1 MRKLFIT
8 IMAVATAVCTMAQ
21 DKKAEF
27 NKKLVAA
34 QTDEMGY
41 RLNMTDAQKKEF
53 SGIYEQYCQEVLS
66 AKKVLDAKR
75 KELTDPIAQEKNRL
89 EKQKK
94 VLDIRIA
101 YADRFG
107 KVLSGDQLRR
117 LYKEENEIQRRLNRK
132 QPRSRRN
139 NTATRKKKSALTTWS
154 MPIFLSINLQS

>member
-34 QTDEMGY
+34 QTDEMAY

-117 LYKEENEIQRRLNRK
+117 LYKEENEIQRRLKRELK
-132 QPRSRRN
+132 QALN
-139 NTATRKKKSALTTWS
+139 KQKAAKKQKK
-154 MPIFLSINLQS
+154 

>member
-34 QTDEMGY
+34 QTDEMAY

-75 KELTDPIAQEKNRL
+75 KELTDPITQEKNRL

-94 VLDIRIA
+94 MLDIRIA

-117 LYKEENEIQRRLNRK
+117 LYKEENEIQRRLKRELK
-132 QPRSRRN
+132 QALN
-139 NTATRKKKSALTTWS
+139 EQKAAKKQKK
-154 MPIFLSINLQS
+154 

>member
-34 QTDEMGY
+34 QTDEMAY
-41 RLNMTDAQKKEF
+41 RLNMTDAQKREF

-117 LYKEENEIQRRLNRK
+117 LYKEENEIQRRLKRELK
-132 QPRSRRN
+132 QALN
-139 NTATRKKKSALTTWS
+139 EQKAAKKQKK
-154 MPIFLSINLQS
+154 

>member
-34 QTDEMGY
+34 QTDEIAY

-117 LYKEENEIQRRLNRK
+117 LYKEENEIQRRLKRELK
-132 QPRSRRN
+132 QALN
-139 NTATRKKKSALTTWS
+139 EQKAAKKQKK
-154 MPIFLSINLQS
+154 

>member
-8 IMAVATAVCTMAQ
+8 IMTVATAVCTMAQ

-34 QTDEMGY
+34 QTDEMAY

-117 LYKEENEIQRRLNRK
+117 LYKEENEIQRRLKRELK
-132 QPRSRRN
+132 QALN
-139 NTATRKKKSALTTWS
+139 EQKAAKKQKK
-154 MPIFLSINLQS
+154 

>member
-34 QTDEMGY
+34 QTDEMAY
-41 RLNMTDAQKKEF
+41 RLNMTDAQKREF

-117 LYKEENEIQRRLNRK
+117 LYKEENEIQRRLKRELK
-132 QPRSRRN
+132 QALN
-139 NTATRKKKSALTTWS
+139 KQKAAKKQKK
-154 MPIFLSINLQS
+154 

>member
-34 QTDEMGY
+34 QTDEMAY

-53 SGIYEQYCQEVLS
+53 SGIYEQYCHEVLN
-66 AKKVLDAKR
+66 AKKTFDIKR
-75 KELTDPIAQEKNRL
+75 SELTDSIAMEKNRL
-89 EKQKK
+89 EKQRK

-101 YADRFG
+101 YTDKFG
-107 KVLSGDQLRR
+107 KVLSGSQLTR
-117 LYKEENEIQRRLNRK
+117 LYKEENLIQKRLKNELRQAMRELK
-132 QPRSRRN
+132 TKR
-139 NTATRKKKSALTTWS
+139 AKK
-154 MPIFLSINLQS
+154 

>member
-34 QTDEMGY
+34 QTDEMAY

-117 LYKEENEIQRRLNRK
+117 LYKEENEIQRRLKRELK
-132 QPRSRRN
+132 QALN
-139 NTATRKKKSALTTWS
+139 EQKAAKKQKK
-154 MPIFLSINLQS
+154 

>member
-34 QTDEMGY
+34 QTDEMAY

-66 AKKVLDAKR
+66 AKKVLDTKR

-107 KVLSGDQLRR
+107 KVLSGEQLTR
-117 LYKEENEIQRRLNRK
+117 LYKEENEIQRRLKRELK
-132 QPRSRRN
+132 QALN
-139 NTATRKKKSALTTWS
+139 EQKAAKKQKK
-154 MPIFLSINLQS
+154 

>member
-34 QTDEMGY
+34 QTDEMAY

-66 AKKVLDAKR
+66 AKKVLNAKR

-117 LYKEENEIQRRLNRK
+117 LYKEENEIQRRLKRELK
-132 QPRSRRN
+132 QALN
-139 NTATRKKKSALTTWS
+139 EQKAAKKQKK
-154 MPIFLSINLQS
+154 

>member
-1 MRKLFIT
+1 MRKFLIT
-8 IMAVATAVCTMAQ
+8 IMTVATAVCTMAQ

-34 QTDEMGY
+34 QTDEMAY
-41 RLNMTDAQKKEF
+41 RLNMTDAQKREF
-53 SGIYEQYCQEVLS
+53 SGIYEQYCHEVLS
-66 AKKVLDAKR
+66 AKIAMDAKK

-117 LYKEENEIQRRLNRK
+117 LYKEENEIQRRLKRELK
-132 QPRSRRN
+132 QALN
-139 NTATRKKKSALTTWS
+139 EQKAAKKQKK
-154 MPIFLSINLQS
+154 